1 MERGKSIKGLSF
13 ILQCVSGS
21 DPTAEPLQSK
31 EFLPQ
36 SKAFLKVKVK
46 VIREKINATSQ
57 EVFSAKITTNA
68 VSLPAL

>member
-1 MERGKSIKGLSF
+1 MERGKSIKRLSF

-46 VIREKINATSQ
+46 VIREKINATLQ
-57 EVFSAKITTNA
+57 EVFNAKITTN
-68 VSLPAL
+68 VISLPAL

>member
-1 MERGKSIKGLSF
+1 MERGKSIKRLSF

-57 EVFSAKITTNA
+57 EVFSAKITTNV
-68 VSLPAL
+68 VSLPAQ

>member
-1 MERGKSIKGLSF
+1 MERGKSIKRLSF

-57 EVFSAKITTNA
+57 EVFNAKITTNA

>member
-1 MERGKSIKGLSF
+1 MERGKSIKRLSF
-13 ILQCVSGS
+13 TLQCVSGS

-57 EVFSAKITTNA
+57 EVFSAKIRANV